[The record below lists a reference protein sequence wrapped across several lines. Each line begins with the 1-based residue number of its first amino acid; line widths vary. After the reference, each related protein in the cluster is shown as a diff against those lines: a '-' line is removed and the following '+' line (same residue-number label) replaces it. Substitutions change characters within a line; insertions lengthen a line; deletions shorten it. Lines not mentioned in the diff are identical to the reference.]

1 MEPTRRRMQL
11 CFRSCLRVFI
21 DHFISWLNFAGMRFP
36 WEYHDQSKETNL
48 TSLRHRTAT
57 VLLSQKKS
65 YTKDAVIG
73 FVWVLHALMRRLP
86 IKLKRNNKSRL
97 KVFSFRPSQF
107 YKEQNAL
114 LVTNTRNKRMTVES
128 HLHDVWHAST
138 YIFRNEL

>member
-11 CFRSCLRVFI
+11 CFRSCLHVFI
-21 DHFISWLNFAGMRFP
+21 DHFILWSNFAGMRFR

-48 TSLRHRTAT
+48 TSLRHRTGT
-57 VLLSQKKS
+57 VLHSQKKS

-73 FVWVLHALMRRLP
+73 FVWVLHALTRRLP
-86 IKLKRNNKSRL
+86 IKLKWNNKSRL
-97 KVFSFRPSQF
+97 KVFFLGHLSF
-107 YKEQNAL
+107 
-114 LVTNTRNKRMTVES
+114 TRNKTHSVVTNIRNRRMTVES